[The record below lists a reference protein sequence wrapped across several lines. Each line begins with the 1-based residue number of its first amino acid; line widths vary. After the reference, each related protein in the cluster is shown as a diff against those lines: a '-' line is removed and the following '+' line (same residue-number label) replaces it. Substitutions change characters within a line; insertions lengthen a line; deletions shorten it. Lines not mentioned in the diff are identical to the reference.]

1 VGLVKGQEIFK
12 GVGVALVTLFDDD
25 LELDAPATAD
35 LASRLVELGVKGVVV
50 AGTTGEAA
58 ALDPEERTELFA
70 AVRKVVPEG
79 SGVPLIAGTGA
90 PSARQA
96 ARLTAAAKETGA
108 DAVLALSPP
117 GALDPRPY
125 YEAVKNA
132 AGDLPVLAYHF
143 PRASNPGIPLAALAD
158 LPVVGL
164 KDSSGEPS
172 RLLQTLS
179 TWDGATY
186 CGSAALTIFA
196 GAVGCAGSIL
206 ALANAEPKACSAAFE
221 GDAAAQVKL
230 AKAISVCDASFPAGI
245 KSLVAARFGCS
256 TRARLG

>member
-1 VGLVKGQEIFK
+1 MKRHEVFK

-35 LASRLVELGVKGVVV
+35 LASRLVELGVKAVVV

-58 ALDPEERTELFA
+58 ALDPEERTELFV
-70 AVRKVVPEG
+70 AVRKAVPEG

-96 ARLTAAAKETGA
+96 VRLTAAARDVGA

-117 GALDPRPY
+117 GAPDPRPY

-143 PRASNPGIPLAALAD
+143 PRASNPGIPVAALGD

-172 RLLQTLS
+172 RLLQTIS
-179 TWDGATY
+179 TWDGAVY
-186 CGSAALTIFA
+186 CGSAALTTYA

-206 ALANAEPKACSAAFE
+206 ALANAEPAACAAAFA
-221 GDAAAQVKL
+221 GDAAAQVTL

-245 KSLVAARFGCS
+245 KGLVASGFGCS
-256 TRARLG
+256 ARARLG

>member
-1 VGLVKGQEIFK
+1 MERDAVFS
-12 GVGVALVTLFDDD
+12 GVGVALVTLFDNH
-25 LELDAPATAD
+25 LELDARATAD
-35 LASRLVELGVKGVVV
+35 LASRLVELGVKAVVV

-58 ALDPEERTELFA
+58 ALDPEERTELLV

-79 SGVPLIAGTGA
+79 RGVPLIAGTGA

-96 ARLTAAAKETGA
+96 ARLTAAARDAGA

-117 GALDPRPY
+117 GAPDPRPY
-125 YEAVKNA
+125 YEVVKKV

-143 PRASNPGIPLAALAD
+143 PRTSAPGIPLAALSD

-179 TWDGATY
+179 TWDRAVY
-186 CGSAALTIFA
+186 SGSAALTTFA
-196 GAVGCAGSIL
+196 GTVGCAGSIL
-206 ALANAEPKACSAAFE
+206 ALANAEPEACVEAFA
-221 GDAAAQVKL
+221 GDAATQVRLAQ
-230 AKAISVCDASFPAGI
+230 AIAACEAGFPAGI
-245 KSLVAARFGCS
+245 KGLVAARFGYS